1 MLKIL
6 KQGSYIN
13 RVERVGTDEAYSDA
27 SLLSTDYECAV
38 HVRFNVVTY
47 EILDANWGIHR
58 APDQSRRGQGKA
70 YQLIGESGYIFDQK
84 NSAAV
89 LPDYSVM
96 TEEAAAAG
104 CNNADNQSGGASVTP
119 EWKIIRELFLEALRG
134 AFQAEFF
141 LFKER
146 GYDDTDQFEDA
157 WQNGRGTYCR
167 PYTIAPP
174 TPDQWVRSKDAKGHV
189 RNNSIYNK
197 YKTFM
202 FMDGG
207 KDEDGSDLVYALG
220 TYSDTLHEMSGEIT
234 FRHGDG
240 VITDF
245 DINVV
250 RVPFSSCRDLDHTHA
265 EDFVG
270 KDIRAIKK
278 REVGKSLGGAL
289 GCFHFVD
296 IVADLAEMSKGL

>member
-6 KQGSYIN
+6 KQGSYIS
-13 RVERVGTDEAYSDA
+13 RVERVGENEAYSDA

-38 HVRFNVVTY
+38 HIRFNVVTY
-47 EILDANWGIHR
+47 EILEASWGIHR
-58 APDQSRRGQGKA
+58 APDMSRRGQGSA
-70 YQLIGESGYIFDQK
+70 PQLIGESGYIFDQK

-89 LPDYSVM
+89 LPDYSVPA
-96 TEEAAAAG
+96 ESRG
-104 CNNADNQSGGASVTP
+104 DGVTG

-141 LFKER
+141 LFRER
-146 GYDDTDQFEDA
+146 GYESTEQFEGA
-157 WQNGRGTYCR
+157 WQDGRGTYCR
-167 PYTIAPP
+167 PYTVAMP
-174 TPDQWVRSKDAKGHV
+174 TPDQWVRSRDAKEHV
-189 RNNSIYNK
+189 RDNCIYSK
-197 YKTFM
+197 YKNFTFM
-202 FMDGG
+202 DAG
-207 KDEDGSDLVYALG
+207 KDEAGAELVYALG
-220 TYSDTLHEMSGEIT
+220 TYSDTLHEMSGEMT
-234 FRHGDG
+234 FRRGDG

-250 RVPFSSCRDLDHTHA
+250 RVPFPSCSDLDHTHA

-278 REVGKSLGGAL
+278 REVGKILGGAL

-296 IVADLAEMSKGL
+296 IVADLTEMSRDI